1 MIGYDTYVKGK
12 YLPLKRLHTLYPS
25 IYQYESGV
33 VHGQGQG
40 CAGGWIAFS
49 KGDFTPGRRLFI
61 VDKSTGVCFFTLG
74 ILMGED
80 GHVKYFDSPSA
91 LPSFKLETN
100 PGKSSLIPVHPGSDN
115 YISRR

>member
-1 MIGYDTYVKGK
+1 M
-12 YLPLKRLHTLYPS
+12 
-25 IYQYESGV
+25 
-33 VHGQGQG
+33 HGQGQG

-74 ILMGED
+74 ILMGEE

-100 PGKSSLIPVHPGSDN
+100 PGKSSLIPVHPGSDDPCAEDVFDK
-115 YISRR
+115 SATSSFPPQSGAL